1 MSSCLSSAVEI
12 SIRFAT
18 GTAMAVSPF
27 YSLGL
32 LGLIAKPATV
42 KPTPTLKRPP
52 DPKDMNSVPAAATTA
67 FVPSRAL
74 LKVRG
79 GESFEYEGSNIEYWK
94 LLKAVIPALVNIVA
108 ARPPT
113 AARMY
118 LLAAL

>member
-1 MSSCLSSAVEI
+1 
-12 SIRFAT
+12 
-18 GTAMAVSPF
+18 MAVSPF
-27 YSLGL
+27 YPLGFL
-32 LGLIAKPATV
+32 CLIAKQETV
-42 KPTPTLKRPP
+42 KPTPTLRKAP
-52 DPKDMNSVPAAATTA
+52 DPKDITSVPAAATAA

>member
-1 MSSCLSSAVEI
+1 
-12 SIRFAT
+12 
-18 GTAMAVSPF
+18 
-27 YSLGL
+27 
-32 LGLIAKPATV
+32 
-42 KPTPTLKRPP
+42 
-52 DPKDMNSVPAAATTA
+52 
-67 FVPSRAL
+67 